1 MKQQLLTLATVLA
14 LTGVYT
20 AQTAF
25 AEESKPTESHEA
37 HHPDQQKEAETNKD
51 DQGGMMGKMDMHE
64 MMGMMKQS
72 AQIQQQIVDML
83 AVTASSRG
91 GTVNLFA

>member
-1 MKQQLLTLATVLA
+1 MEA
-14 LTGVYT
+14 LPAAIAMQMAVV
-20 AQTAF
+20 
-25 AEESKPTESHEA
+25 
-37 HHPDQQKEAETNKD
+37 QKNA
-51 DQGGMMGKMDMHE
+51 

-91 GTVNLFA
+91 GSVDLFA